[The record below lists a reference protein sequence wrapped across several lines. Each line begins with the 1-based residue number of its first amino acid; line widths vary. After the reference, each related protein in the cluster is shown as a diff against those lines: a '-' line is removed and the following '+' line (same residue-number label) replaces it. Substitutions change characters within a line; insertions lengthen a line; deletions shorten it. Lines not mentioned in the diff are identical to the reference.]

1 MPAGGEGEDVVE
13 DFEPATTLR
22 LFIKYV
28 NSLIVVAVEVGVTV
42 RVQRNGE

>member
-1 MPAGGEGEDVVE
+1 MPASGEGEDVME

-28 NSLIVVAVEVGVTV
+28 NSLIVVALEVGATV
-42 RVQRNGE
+42 RVQINCE